1 MNDMDNEVAPP
12 PRDSWLAL
20 KRGLGGICPACGQGR
35 MFRAL
40 LKVND
45 HCPSCDEALHHH
57 RADDFPAYL
66 NIILVGHI
74 VVPLVLAVE
83 TAFAP
88 PYWVHGALWLP
99 LTLILTFALMHPI
112 KGAVVAWQWAM
123 RMHGFDPAGDKND
136 PEIDPLPNVTSS
148 KCAN

>member
-1 MNDMDNEVAPP
+1 MSGMTDDIAPE
-12 PRDSWLAL
+12 PRDGWLAL
-20 KRGLGGICPACGQGR
+20 RRGLSCLCPACGQGR

-45 HCPSCDEALHHH
+45 HCPACDEALHHH

-88 PYWVHGALWLP
+88 PYWVHLVTWLP
-99 LTLILTFALMHPI
+99 LTLILAFALMHPI

-123 RMHGFDPAGDKND
+123 RMHGFDPKGSPDD
-136 PEIDPLPNVTSS
+136 PETTATTS
-148 KCAN
+148 KCTN

>member
-1 MNDMDNEVAPP
+1 MTDTTALP
-12 PRDSWLAL
+12 PRDGWLAIR
-20 KRGLGGICPACGQGR
+20 RGLSNRCPSCGRGR

-45 HCPSCDEALHHH
+45 HCPACNEALHHH

-66 NIILVGHI
+66 NIVLVGHI

-83 TAFAP
+83 MAFAP
-88 PYWVHGALWLP
+88 PYWMHAAIWLP
-99 LTLILTFALMHPI
+99 LTLSLAFALMHPI

-123 RMHGFDPAGDKND
+123 RMHGFDPEGDKS
-136 PEIDPLPNVTSS
+136 DPLPAATTPR
-148 KCAN
+148 CAN

>member
-1 MNDMDNEVAPP
+1 MNAMTDETVTA
-12 PRDSWLAL
+12 PRDGWLAI
-20 KRGLGGICPACGQGR
+20 KRGLGSHCPACGQGR

-45 HCPSCDEALHHH
+45 HCPACGEALHHH

-66 NIILVGHI
+66 NIVLVGHI

-88 PYWVHGALWLP
+88 PYWVHGAIWLP
-99 LTLILTFALMHPI
+99 LTLALAFGLMHPI

-136 PEIDPLPNVTSS
+136 PLPVAPTS
-148 KCAN
+148 KCAS

>member
-1 MNDMDNEVAPP
+1 MNMMEHNVALP
-12 PRDSWLAL
+12 PRDGWLAV
-20 KRGLGGICPACGQGR
+20 KRGLSTMCPACGRGR
-35 MFRAL
+35 LFRAL

-45 HCPSCDEALHHH
+45 NCPACGEDLHHH

-66 NIILVGHI
+66 NIVLVGHI

-83 TAFAP
+83 MAFAP
-88 PYWVHGALWLP
+88 AYWIHALIWLP
-99 LTLILTFALMHPI
+99 LTLSLAFALMHPI

-123 RMHGFDPAGDKND
+123 RMHGFDPAGDNN
-136 PEIDPLPNVTSS
+136 DPLPTVTTS

>member
-1 MNDMDNEVAPP
+1 MTDASAQR
-12 PRDSWLAL
+12 PRDGWLAFR
-20 KRGLGGICPACGQGR
+20 RGLRSRCPACGEGR

-45 HCPSCDEALHHH
+45 HCPACREALHHH

-66 NIILVGHI
+66 NIVLVGHI

-83 TAFAP
+83 MAFAP
-88 PYWVHGALWLP
+88 PYWVHGLVWLP
-99 LTLILTFALMHPI
+99 LTLALAFALMHPI

-123 RMHGFDPAGDKND
+123 RMHGFDPAGDRN
-136 PEIDPLPNVTSS
+136 DPLPATSS
-148 KCAN
+148 KCAS

>member
-1 MNDMDNEVAPP
+1 MTKMTDTDVLPH
-12 PRDSWLAL
+12 RDGWGAI
-20 KRGLGGICPACGQGR
+20 KRGMASTCPACGKGR

-45 HCPSCDEALHHH
+45 DCPSCGEALHHH

-66 NIILVGHI
+66 NIVIVGHI
-74 VVPLVLAVE
+74 VVPLVLFVE

-88 PYWVHGALWLP
+88 AYWVHAMIWLP
-99 LTLILTFALMHPI
+99 LTLILAFALMHPI

-123 RMHGFDPAGDKND
+123 RMHGFDPKGAIDD
-136 PEIDPLPNVTSS
+136 PAPPVTLS

>member
-1 MNDMDNEVAPP
+1 MNEMTDTDRLPH
-12 PRDSWLAL
+12 RDGWGAI
-20 KRGLGGICPACGQGR
+20 KRGMAGLCPACGQGR

-45 HCPSCDEALHHH
+45 DCPSCGEALHHH

-66 NIILVGHI
+66 NIVLVGHI
-74 VVPLVLAVE
+74 VVPLVLFVE

-88 PYWVHGALWLP
+88 AYWVHAAIWLP
-99 LTLILTFALMHPI
+99 LTLILAFALMNPI

-123 RMHGFDPAGDKND
+123 HMHGFDPKGAIDD
-136 PEIDPLPNVTSS
+136 PAPAVTIS

>member
-1 MNDMDNEVAPP
+1 MTDDSAWE
-12 PRDSWLAL
+12 PRDGWLAIR
-20 KRGLGGICPACGQGR
+20 RGLSRLCPACGQGR
-35 MFRAL
+35 MFYAL

-45 HCPSCDEALHHH
+45 RCRTCGEALHHH

-66 NIILVGHI
+66 NILLVGHI

-88 PYWVHGALWLP
+88 PYWVHAVTWLP
-99 LTLILTFALMHPI
+99 LTIILTFALMPPI

-123 RMHGFDPAGDKND
+123 RMHGFDPKGDPDD
-136 PEIDPLPNVTSS
+136 PVTAPATSQCPN
-148 KCAN
+148 

>member
-1 MNDMDNEVAPP
+1 MNDMDHDVALP
-12 PRDSWLAL
+12 PRDSLLAL
-20 KRGLGGICPACGQGR
+20 KRGIGCVCPACGQVR

-45 HCPSCDEALHHH
+45 NCPACGEALHHH

-74 VVPLVLAVE
+74 VVPLVLFVE

-88 PYWVHGALWLP
+88 AYWIHLVIWLP
-99 LTLILTFALMHPI
+99 LTLILAFALMHPI

-136 PEIDPLPNVTSS
+136 PLPTVTTS

>member
-1 MNDMDNEVAPP
+1 MTMMTDTISTN
-12 PRDSWLAL
+12 PRDQWLAIR
-20 KRGLGGICPACGQGR
+20 RGLASTCPACGQGR
-35 MFRAL
+35 MFRGL

-45 HCPSCDEALHHH
+45 NCPACDEPLHHH

-66 NIILVGHI
+66 NIVLVGHI

-88 PYWVHGALWLP
+88 AYWVHAVIWLP
-99 LTLILTFALMHPI
+99 LLLILAFALMHPI

-123 RMHGFDPAGDKND
+123 RMHGFDPKGSID
-136 PEIDPLPNVTSS
+136 DPLPVTTST